1 MEDNEMDKTNPSVVV
16 AGYIKVA
23 PKDREA
29 FVKVLQAHVPRVRK
43 KDGCIAYTFAVDVVE
58 PNVVR
63 MSEDWRDQQSL
74 ETHLA
79 DDEFQGV
86 QKELA
91 HVKFIERSVQ
101 RYDVSSVTDI

>member
-1 MEDNEMDKTNPSVVV
+1 MDKANPSVVV

-29 FVKVLQAHVPRVRK
+29 LVKVLQAHVPRVRK
-43 KDGCIAYTFAVDVVE
+43 KDGCIAYTFAVDVVD

-63 MSEDWRDQQSL
+63 MSEAWRDRQSL
-74 ETHLA
+74 ETHLV

-86 QKELA
+86 REVL
-91 HVKFIERSVQ
+91 VDIEFIERSVQ
-101 RYDVSSVTDI
+101 RYDVSSVTYI